1 MSLVTNSETTKTK
14 KRKVLWKCA
23 LNNTILDVLNSRP
36 GWAPT
41 LGDDWIFFWVNRDW
55 MVTCYDRHKFK
66 EGQLVCHFRNDFEL
80 TRKDCLIKN
89 HKKFRKNP
97 ENTNK
102 VEYLPASYVLPLEY
116 HLFVEEFRKYPPDT
130 VWIMK
135 PVAGAQGKGIFLFRK
150 LKDITEWK
158 KKDKKPTDS
167 ETQPY
172 VVQSYIHNPYLI
184 GGKKFDIRLYILVTS
199 FRPLNVW
206 IHREG
211 FARFSHSRY
220 SLESV
225 EDAYVHLTNV
235 AIAKSASDYDPEIGL
250 KWSLDKLK
258 KYLQSR
264 HGVDVIEKLLAA
276 IGWIVIYSLRSV
288 QALIMQDTH
297 CFELYGY
304 DVILDEDLKPWLLE
318 VNASPSLT
326 PSSQEDFEL
335 KCRVLNHML
344 EVLDLEKIRSGNEI
358 TVGGFDLLHR
368 GGPLNKDPL
377 DKGYPFGKQ
386 KIESSFMSIILFLL
400 AQVAPIGQAGI
411 FALPMPLRLV
421 FQYLL
426 HKCKSRSLKSSFVFY
441 NFSPIA
447 LLVLGLGSEYIAP
460 AASFSLAE
468 KERTV
473 QLFASSDVS
482 SSKIERSSEFGNN
495 PNETLYGAS
504 RNLTEFLLSQHN
516 RNAPPD
522 AVVDVHYELELVH
535 ILGIDELKQT
545 LTALVYVDERWIDP
559 TLSWRPE
566 NFGGIKKTWLPMTT
580 VWMPDIIVFNI
591 DGTVESSHPAVY
603 TITCEINIKHFP
615 LDTQKCAL
623 EIASWAYSDEKIRLH
638 AHVEHSLDHYA
649 PNEEWFLLNVSVI
662 ERKYEHEGISV
673 SEIHYEIAVKRKPL
687 FYMATV
693 TFPSYV
699 MCAISIV
706 GLYARFSTTSERQE
720 RFSLGVTA
728 ILTSAV
734 LSLVVSEKVPHSS
747 TSVPLLVAYFLFNML
762 VISVAA
768 MMTGVVMQVHRLGR
782 FGEEPPV
789 WLLRM
794 FGLSVYKRFKTRNM
808 TQGYGNHVGS
818 QEKSEK
824 QSLQAEEDAEWTEDL
839 VRQKQVNF
847 SKDSALH
854 RKLCTIEV
862 CLNKLCELWNISQPG
877 ADLGILRRHQLK
889 IEQNGYVRI
898 AERLDC
904 CLMSIFLTL
913 LTIPVVYLFSS
924 M

>member
-1 MSLVTNSETTKTK
+1 MLANNSETAKTK

-36 GWAPT
+36 GWSPT

-276 IGWIVIYSLRSV
+276 IGWIVIHSLRSV
-288 QALIMQDTH
+288 QALIMQDAH

-326 PSSQEDFEL
+326 PSSQEDLEL

-344 EVLDLEKIRSGNEI
+344 DVLDLEKVRSGNEI
-358 TVGGFDLLHR
+358 TVGGFDLLVR
-368 GGPLNKDPL
+368 NSEPLFCPDSPANA
-377 DKGYPFGKQ
+377 
-386 KIESSFMSIILFLL
+386 SINP
-400 AQVAPIGQAGI
+400 Q
-411 FALPMPLRLV
+411 
-421 FQYLL
+421 
-426 HKCKSRSLKSSFVFY
+426 CFVHTL
-441 NFSPIA
+441 NIR
-447 LLVLGLGSEYIAP
+447 LVLGLGSKYIAP

-495 PNETLYGAS
+495 PNETFYGAS

-545 LTALVYVDERWIDP
+545 LTALVYVDERWTDP

-649 PNEEWFLLNVSVI
+649 PNEEWFLLNVSVV

-706 GLYARFSTTSERQE
+706 GLYARFSTNSERQE

-768 MMTGVVMQVHRLGR
+768 MMTGVVMRVHRLGR

-794 FGLSVYKRFKTRNM
+794 FGLSTYKRFKTRNM

-818 QEKSEK
+818 QEKSDK
-824 QSLQAEEDAEWTEDL
+824 QSLQGEEDAEWTEDL